1 MSHGRVHRIGSR
13 CNPLVV
19 MRLHH
24 NAIFACVGIDVRLQ
38 QISADD
44 KDF

>member
-1 MSHGRVHRIGSR
+1 MSHSRVHSIGRRLS
-13 CNPLVV
+13 LVV

-24 NAIFACVGIDVRLQ
+24 NAIFACVRIDVRLQ